1 MKKTSIGDL
10 VSPRLRCREAYLMCH
25 FTFVIYAP
33 EMATLHVDAKEWGW
47 TLVGYAS
54 SLPSEPRDDDAWLEA
69 AVGFRTWPGKTLR
82 NAEDNA
88 W

>member
-1 MKKTSIGDL
+1 
-10 VSPRLRCREAYLMCH
+10 MCH

-54 SLPSEPRDDDAWLEA
+54 SLPSEPRDDDAWLGA
-69 AVGFRTWPGKTLR
+69 AGVGSWPEKLEKRKRQAMETPHEVQYHR
-82 NAEDNA
+82 
-88 W
+88 